1 MKILFCAPCP
11 LDRKLGAAKMLMELA
26 EALQA
31 FGWEATLVGPPDV
44 GAQSDKQDYAAKLY
58 PWVRQRAADFDV
70 IDFDAKFFPLER
82 SDFSPTQVLV
92 ARAQLLRHNEVY
104 APRTPIVDLHTAL
117 DFFKH
122 ELYKRRREAELPR
135 MNRTFQQADLATVLN
150 RHAREALVAQGVD
163 PGKVHVFPNGM
174 QAAQRA
180 AFDVLSPEPP
190 SQPRVAF
197 IGMFGPRKGAA
208 DLPDVFRRIHRV
220 LPVVQYRLLGT
231 QGMYNSAEAVRAKF
245 APALRTRIEVVPTF
259 EPETLP
265 RHLADC
271 SIGVLPTYAEGFPLA
286 VLEMLAAAIP
296 VFSYDVP
303 GPPEMLSSEFIL
315 PPRDTRGMAARMVA
329 LLQDPARLKE
339 ARVQARN
346 RAHMFTWPAI
356 AEATDQLY
364 RQALAARRAPL
375 AAARA

>member
-1 MKILFCAPCP
+1 
-11 LDRKLGAAKMLMELA
+11 
-26 EALQA
+26 
-31 FGWEATLVGPPDV
+31 VG
-44 GAQSDKQDYAAKLY
+44 
-58 PWVRQRAADFDV
+58 
-70 IDFDAKFFPLER
+70 
-82 SDFSPTQVLV
+82 
-92 ARAQLLRHNEVY
+92 
-104 APRTPIVDLHTAL
+104 
-117 DFFKH
+117 
-122 ELYKRRREAELPR
+122 
-135 MNRTFQQADLATVLN
+135 
-150 RHAREALVAQGVD
+150 
-163 PGKVHVFPNGM
+163 
-174 QAAQRA
+174 
-180 AFDVLSPEPP
+180 
-190 SQPRVAF
+190 
-197 IGMFGPRKGAA
+197 
-208 DLPDVFRRIHRV
+208 
-220 LPVVQYRLLGT
+220 
-231 QGMYNSAEAVRAKF
+231 
-245 APALRTRIEVVPTF
+245 PTF

-339 ARVQARN
+339 VRVQARN

-364 RQALAARRAPL
+364 RQVLAAKRVSL